1 MLDLLRDKT
10 IQFRCG
16 HVIGKCWI
24 SNVTCFSEEIEDFTF
39 HRNVC
44 LVVLRNSLEVLKV
57 P

>member
-10 IQFRCG
+10 IQFKNG

-24 SNVTCFSEEIEDFTF
+24 SNVTCFSEEIEDFSF

-44 LVVLRNSLEVLKV
+44 HVVLRNSLEALRV
-57 P
+57 